1 MPGRLPGPLDPAQ
14 IAAFSRHVGWVA
26 CDSAPSAMPDSAS
39 ATLTWSA
46 ALDTGLDDVDREHRR
61 LLDIFNRV
69 AGTRDRD
76 ALESALRE
84 LSDYAVYHFGT
95 EARLMRRW
103 PLSASHRRAH
113 CRAHQ
118 RFRGFL
124 GRARELLDAD
134 PDAVAGEVSLFL
146 AQWLQHH
153 IMGMDR
159 RMAEDILALQ
169 QGRPPIERALGD
181 AFDAL
186 FDGLCERTLALVAA
200 RCQLR
205 DAAKRRGELEATL
218 RDSNGRYRDLFLHA
232 PDALYVSDARQCI
245 LVANHAGLALLGA
258 DSLAQIEGR
267 PVSRFFDPADDLAPV
282 DAVARRLDG
291 ATLPVEVRAAPP
303 DRRGWRHLMVRDI
316 SERRDLQR
324 RVLEAT
330 RVEQE
335 RLGRELH
342 DGTGQR
348 LVAIGLLARAV
359 QRGLGHGNSAHAA
372 RMAAELERCAGEAL
386 NEVRG
391 LVRGIAPLRLAPGS
405 LSEALAALCASLGC
419 RYAPQGQP
427 GDLDPDVALQLYRIA
442 QEALSNAIR
451 HSGARTVDLLLRA
464 EDQVLT
470 LCVRD
475 DGCGLGADVQPGLG
489 LSTMRF
495 RAAAIG
501 ATLSIGAGDSGGTAI
516 VCSLTRAA
524 AAAAASQH

>member
-1 MPGRLPGPLDPAQ
+1 
-14 IAAFSRHVGWVA
+14 
-26 CDSAPSAMPDSAS
+26 MPDSAF
-39 ATLTWSA
+39 AALTWSA

-69 AGTRDRD
+69 AATRDRD
-76 ALESALRE
+76 ALETALRE
-84 LSDYAVYHFGT
+84 LSNYAVYHFGT

-103 PLSASHRRAH
+103 QLPASHRRAH

-124 GRARELLDAD
+124 GRARELLDDDAG
-134 PDAVAGEVSLFL
+134 AVADEVILFL

-169 QGRPPIERALGD
+169 QGRPLVERALGG
-181 AFDAL
+181 A
-186 FDGLCERTLALVAA
+186 FDGLFDELCERSLALVTAH
-200 RCQLR
+200 R
-205 DAAKRRGELEATL
+205 EL
-218 RDSNGRYRDLFLHA
+218 RDSNGRYRDLFMHA

-258 DSLAQIEGR
+258 DGPARIEGH
-267 PVSRFFDPADDLAPV
+267 PVSRFFEPTDDLAPV
-282 DAVARRLDG
+282 EVVARRLDG

-348 LVAIGLLARAV
+348 LVAIGLLAAAA
-359 QRGLGHGNSAHAA
+359 QRSLRHGDSAHAA
-372 RMAAELERCAGEAL
+372 RMAVELERCAGEAL
-386 NEVRG
+386 DEVRG
-391 LVRGIAPLRLAPGS
+391 LVRGLAPLRLAPGS
-405 LSEALAALCASLGC
+405 LSEALAALCAGLGC
-419 RYAPQGQP
+419 RYTAQGRT
-427 GDLDPDVALQLYRIA
+427 GDLDADVALQLYRIS

-464 EDQVLT
+464 EDQVLS
-470 LCVRD
+470 LCVLD
-475 DGCGLGADVQPGLG
+475 DGCGIGADVRQGLG

-501 ATLSIGAGDSGGTAI
+501 ATLSIGAGDCGGTAI
-516 VCSLTRAA
+516 VCSLARAGA
-524 AAAAASQH
+524 AGQH